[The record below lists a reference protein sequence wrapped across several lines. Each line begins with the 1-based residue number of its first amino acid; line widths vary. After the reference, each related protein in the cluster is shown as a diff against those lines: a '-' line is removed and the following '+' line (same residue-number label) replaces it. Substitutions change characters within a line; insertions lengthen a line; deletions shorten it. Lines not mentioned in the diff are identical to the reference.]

1 MVEDVEKT
9 IAPRILY
16 RERLATVLN
25 GRMAYVD
32 TGSGEPI
39 VFLHG
44 NVTSSYMWRNIIP
57 YVEGMARCIAVDNI
71 GQGDSEKLPN
81 SSAGSYRLFEHQRYV
96 GDLLDQ
102 LALGGNVT
110 LMLHDWGGPLGFT
123 WAKRNRERV
132 KATFPNQIE
141 TTVRGCTT
149 YTKIA
154 RTKSVRR
161 LPIGMAA

>member
-71 GQGDSEKLPN
+71 GQGDLEKLPN

-102 LALGGNVT
+102 LALGGDVT
-110 LMLHDWGGPLGFT
+110 LILHDWAGPSASPGPGGIENASRLLSRP
-123 WAKRNRERV
+123 V
-132 KATFPNQIE
+132 E

-154 RTKSVRR
+154 SHESVRR
-161 LPIGMAA
+161 LPIRIAA